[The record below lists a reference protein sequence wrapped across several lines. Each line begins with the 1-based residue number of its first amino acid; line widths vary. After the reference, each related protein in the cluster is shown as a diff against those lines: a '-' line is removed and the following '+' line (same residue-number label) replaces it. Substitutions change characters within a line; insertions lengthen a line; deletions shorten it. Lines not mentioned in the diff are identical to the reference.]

1 MHYIQADKYTKIC
14 PPVHKNLRFHG
25 QTWKIVIYLQ
35 KNLSMA
41 DNDWKKRL
49 GVVFSTNP
57 DFAYTEEVQEETA
70 TLEPGKQNLIV
81 SIDRKGR
88 GGKQVTLVTGFAGTS
103 DDLAELGRTLKV
115 KCGVGGSAKDGEI
128 AIQGDFRDRVVALLK
143 DMGYRAKR
151 GN

>member
-1 MHYIQADKYTKIC
+1 
-14 PPVHKNLRFHG
+14 
-25 QTWKIVIYLQ
+25 
-35 KNLSMA
+35 MA

-57 DFAYTEEVQEETA
+57 DFTYEEEADEEPA
-70 TLEPGKQNLIV
+70 TLAPEKQNLIV
-81 SIDRKGR
+81 SIDRNGR
-88 GGKQVTLVTGFAGTS
+88 GGKQVTLITGFVGTS

-128 AIQGDFRDRVVALLK
+128 TIQGDFRDRVTALLK
-143 DMGYRAKR
+143 DMGYKAKR